1 MRLAGDLVGFPDHL
15 YIRGTVYMVKGK
27 DFYGGTV
34 TDAIAEACQKLST
47 SQQGL
52 DIEILETGSSGIFGL
67 CRKKAHIRVTKKEG
81 EGCSAQG
88 RGETEEIAQR
98 GKKTEVEKKAV
109 VPENGDADTAEKV
122 GEGAAEQP
130 EISSES
136 ARKNSGR
143 KSGKKAAPKT
153 AQRTARRSDRRTEA
167 ELPPPEPPSDEVMAE
182 IQDDINTMLNIMGFP
197 STVTVTLK
205 NHTVACH
212 ISDEYEEE
220 LVGREGRTLD
230 SLQYLLRKITSR
242 RLPDRIML
250 SLDVGTYRERR
261 AEELKELALELAT
274 RVREEGKTQAI
285 PALNPSERRVVHM
298 VLQDDN
304 TIRSRSVGAG
314 LFKKVL
320 IYKPG
325 RRKPSSRKGKKGPQ
339 TDSAS
344 DNS

>member
-1 MRLAGDLVGFPDHL
+1 
-15 YIRGTVYMVKGK
+15 MVKGK

-52 DIEILETGSSGIFGL
+52 DIEIIETGSSGIFGL
-67 CRKKAHIRVTKKEG
+67 CRKKAHIRVTKKE
-81 EGCSAQG
+81 EESCSAERQG
-88 RGETEEIAQR
+88 KTEKTVQR
-98 GKKTEVEKKAV
+98 SRKTEVEKKAA
-109 VPENGDADTAEKV
+109 VPENDDADTSGKGAETGVEEAAEK
-122 GEGAAEQP
+122 AAERP
-130 EISSES
+130 ETSREP

-143 KSGKKAAPKT
+143 KRGAKAVPNT
-153 AQRTARRSDRRTEA
+153 EQRTEQRTERRSDRRTEA
-167 ELPPPEPPSDEVMAE
+167 ELPPPEPPSDEVLAE
-182 IQDDINTMLNIMGFP
+182 IQEDIIAMLSIMGFP

-205 NHTVACH
+205 NHAVACH
-212 ISDEYEEE
+212 VSDEYEQE

-261 AEELKELALELAT
+261 AEELKDLALELAA

-325 RRKPSSRKGKKGPQ
+325 RKKSASRKGKGKKGPQ
-339 TDSAS
+339 ADSVDSSS
-344 DNS
+344 DKS

>member
-1 MRLAGDLVGFPDHL
+1 
-15 YIRGTVYMVKGK
+15 MVKGK

-34 TDAIAEACQKLST
+34 TDAIAEACQELST

-52 DIEILETGSSGIFGL
+52 DIQILETGSSGIFGL
-67 CRKKAHIRVTKKEG
+67 CRKKAHIRVTEKKEDS
-81 EGCSAQG
+81 CSRCSVEE
-88 RGETEEIAQR
+88 RGTTDKTVQR
-98 GKKTEVEKKAV
+98 GGKTEAAKKTAAS
-109 VPENGDADTAEKV
+109 ENNAAEK
-122 GEGAAEQP
+122 AP
-130 EISSES
+130 EKPAPSDEPALS
-136 ARKNSGR
+136 KNSGR
-143 KSGKKAAPKT
+143 KSGKKPALKT
-153 AQRTARRSDRRTEA
+153 EQQTERRIEHRIERRTEA
-167 ELPPPEPPSDEVMAE
+167 ELPPPEPPSDEVLAE
-182 IQDDINTMLNIMGFP
+182 IQEDITAMLNIMGFP

-205 NHTVACH
+205 NHAVACH

-250 SLDVGTYRERR
+250 SLDVGAYRERR
-261 AEELKELALELAT
+261 AEELKTLALELAAQ
-274 RVREEGKTQAI
+274 VREEGKTQAI

-298 VLQDDN
+298 VLQDDH

-325 RRKPSSRKGKKGPQ
+325 KKNPSFRKGKGKKGQPADSV
-339 TDSAS
+339 DSAS
-344 DNS
+344 DN

>member
-1 MRLAGDLVGFPDHL
+1 
-15 YIRGTVYMVKGK
+15 MVKGK

-67 CRKKAHIRVTKKEG
+67 CRKKAHIRVTKKG
-81 EGCSAQG
+81 EKKEEQGCSAE
-88 RGETEEIAQR
+88 RRAETENKAAVSGNDDAVQ
-98 GKKTEVEKKAV
+98 TENSE
-109 VPENGDADTAEKV
+109 
-122 GEGAAEQP
+122 AAIEP
-130 EISSES
+130 
-136 ARKNSGR
+136 ARKNSAR

-153 AQRTARRSDRRTEA
+153 APKTERRVEA
-167 ELPPPEPPSDEVMAE
+167 ELSPPEPPSDEVLAE
-182 IQDDINTMLNIMGFP
+182 IQEDIIAMLSIMGFP
-197 STVTVTLK
+197 STVTVTLN

-212 ISDEYEEE
+212 ISGEYEEE

-261 AEELKELALELAT
+261 AEELKELALELAAK
-274 RVREEGKTQAI
+274 VREEGKTQAI

-325 RRKPSSRKGKKGPQ
+325 RKKSSSRKGKGKGKGTGTKGTKEQQ
-339 TDSAS
+339 TDSADSAS
-344 DNS
+344 DS

>member
-1 MRLAGDLVGFPDHL
+1 
-15 YIRGTVYMVKGK
+15 MVKGK

-81 EGCSAQG
+81 EGCSAEG
-88 RGETEEIAQR
+88 RGETEEIVQC
-98 GKKTEVEKKAV
+98 GKKTEVEKKA
-109 VPENGDADTAEKV
+109 
-122 GEGAAEQP
+122 AEQP
-130 EISSES
+130 ETSGES
-136 ARKNSGR
+136 ARKNNGR
-143 KSGKKAAPKT
+143 KSGKKVAPKT
-153 AQRTARRSDRRTEA
+153 EQRADRRTEA
-167 ELPPPEPPSDEVMAE
+167 ELPPPEPPSDEVLAE
-182 IQDDINTMLNIMGFP
+182 IQSDINAMINIMGFP
-197 STVTVTLK
+197 STVTVTLN

-212 ISDEYEEE
+212 ISGEYEEE

-250 SLDVGTYRERR
+250 SLDVGMYRERR
-261 AEELKELALELAT
+261 AEELKELALELAA

-298 VLQDDN
+298 ILQDDN

-325 RRKPSSRKGKKGPQ
+325 KKKPYARKGKGKKGPQ
-339 TDSAS
+339 ADSADSADSAS
-344 DNS
+344 DS

>member
-1 MRLAGDLVGFPDHL
+1 
-15 YIRGTVYMVKGK
+15 
-27 DFYGGTV
+27 
-34 TDAIAEACQKLST
+34 
-47 SQQGL
+47 
-52 DIEILETGSSGIFGL
+52 
-67 CRKKAHIRVTKKEG
+67 
-81 EGCSAQG
+81 
-88 RGETEEIAQR
+88 
-98 GKKTEVEKKAV
+98 
-109 VPENGDADTAEKV
+109 
-122 GEGAAEQP
+122 
-130 EISSES
+130 
-136 ARKNSGR
+136 
-143 KSGKKAAPKT
+143 
-153 AQRTARRSDRRTEA
+153 
-167 ELPPPEPPSDEVMAE
+167 
-182 IQDDINTMLNIMGFP
+182 MLNIMGFP
-197 STVTVTLK
+197 STVTVTMK
-205 NHTVACH
+205 NHAVACH

-261 AEELKELALELAT
+261 AEELKTLALELAA

-325 RRKPSSRKGKKGPQ
+325 KKKPYARKGKGKKGQQ
-339 TDSAS
+339 TDSGDSAS
-344 DNS
+344 DS

>member
-1 MRLAGDLVGFPDHL
+1 
-15 YIRGTVYMVKGK
+15 MVQGK

-67 CRKKAHIRVTKKEG
+67 CRKKAHIRVTKKE
-81 EGCSAQG
+81 EESCSAEGQG
-88 RGETEEIAQR
+88 KTEKTTQQSR
-98 GKKTEVEKKAV
+98 KTEVKKKATGS
-109 VPENGDADTAEKV
+109 VPGKDDADTAEPAV
-122 GEGAAEQP
+122 ETPVSP
-130 EISSES
+130 ERSSKPP
-136 ARKNSGR
+136 RKNSGG
-143 KSGKKAAPKT
+143 KSGAKAAPKT
-153 AQRTARRSDRRTEA
+153 EQRSDRRTEA
-167 ELPPPEPPSDEVMAE
+167 ELPLPEPPSDEVLTE
-182 IQDDINTMLNIMGFP
+182 IQEDITAMLNIMGFP

-205 NHTVACH
+205 NHAVACH
-212 ISDEYEEE
+212 ISEEYEEE

-261 AEELKELALELAT
+261 AEELKELALELAA

-325 RRKPSSRKGKKGPQ
+325 RKKPSSRKGKGKKGPQ
-339 TDSAS
+339 TDSVHTVDPADS
-344 DNS
+344 ADSAFDS

>member
-1 MRLAGDLVGFPDHL
+1 MV
-15 YIRGTVYMVKGK
+15 VKGK

-34 TDAIAEACQKLST
+34 TDAIAEACQNLST
-47 SQQGL
+47 SQDAL

-67 CRKKAHIRVTKKEG
+67 CRKKAHIRVTRKAGQSDSGEATTVNEEEEAIEVAPQLDTISSKKNHKKD
-81 EGCSAQG
+81 
-88 RGETEEIAQR
+88 TVN
-98 GKKTEVEKKAV
+98 KKTADKA
-109 VPENGDADTAEKV
+109 GTAET
-122 GEGAAEQP
+122 G
-130 EISSES
+130 SS
-136 ARKNSGR
+136 RKGSGR
-143 KSGKKAAPKT
+143 KGSKKGPIGG
-153 AQRTARRSDRRTEA
+153 RRAEVDQSPA
-167 ELPPPEPPSDEVMAE
+167 ELPSDQVLAE
-182 IQDDINTMLNIMGFP
+182 IQEDIATMLDLMGFS

-205 NHTVACH
+205 KYTVACH

-220 LVGREGRTLD
+220 LTGREGRTLD

-261 AEELKELALELAT
+261 AEELKDLALELAIQ
-274 RVREEGKTQAI
+274 VREEGKTQAI

-298 VLQDDN
+298 ALQEDK

-325 RRKPSSRKGKKGPQ
+325 KKKSPPHKGKGKKGQQPDR
-339 TDSAS
+339 TSDSTS
-344 DNS
+344 DT

>member
-1 MRLAGDLVGFPDHL
+1 MGKAVLP
-15 YIRGTVYMVKGK
+15 RGGAK
-27 DFYGGTV
+27 
-34 TDAIAEACQKLST
+34 
-47 SQQGL
+47 
-52 DIEILETGSSGIFGL
+52 
-67 CRKKAHIRVTKKEG
+67 RKKPLNAT
-81 EGCSAQG
+81 
-88 RGETEEIAQR
+88 
-98 GKKTEVEKKAV
+98 KKTEVEKKAA
-109 VPENGDADTAEKV
+109 VPENDKTDTAGKGAKTAGEEAVEKAT
-122 GEGAAEQP
+122 ENAET
-130 EISSES
+130 SSEP
-136 ARKNSGR
+136 ARKNSER
-143 KSGKKAAPKT
+143 KSGKKAAQKT
-153 AQRTARRSDRRTEA
+153 AQRTERRPDRRTEA

-182 IQDDINTMLNIMGFP
+182 IQGDIKAMLNIMGFP

-250 SLDVGTYRERR
+250 SLDVGSYRERR
-261 AEELKELALELAT
+261 AEELKELALELAAQ
-274 RVREEGKTQAI
+274 VREEGKTQAI

-325 RRKPSSRKGKKGPQ
+325 RRKPSSRKGKGGKGPQ
-339 TDSAS
+339 TDSAPDKS
-344 DNS
+344 

>member
-1 MRLAGDLVGFPDHL
+1 
-15 YIRGTVYMVKGK
+15 MVKGK

-34 TDAIAEACQKLST
+34 TDAIAEACQKFST

-81 EGCSAQG
+81 EGCSAEGQ
-88 RGETEEIAQR
+88 RETEEIAQR
-98 GKKTEVEKKAV
+98 GKKTEVEKKAA
-109 VPENGDADTAEKV
+109 VPENDNADTAGKVAEK
-122 GEGAAEQP
+122 AAEHTETSIKP
-130 EISSES
+130 V
-136 ARKNSGR
+136 RKNSGR
-143 KSGKKAAPKT
+143 KSVAKAAPKT
-153 AQRTARRSDRRTEA
+153 ERRTAQRSDRRTEA
-167 ELPPPEPPSDEVMAE
+167 ELPPPEAPSDEVVAE
-182 IQDDINTMLNIMGFP
+182 VRSDINAMLDIMGFP

-212 ISDEYEEE
+212 ISGEYEEE

-261 AEELKELALELAT
+261 AEELKELALELAA

-298 VLQDDN
+298 ILQDDN

-325 RRKPSSRKGKKGPQ
+325 KKKPYARKGKGKKEPQ
-339 TDSAS
+339 TDSVDSAS
-344 DNS
+344 DS

>member
-1 MRLAGDLVGFPDHL
+1 
-15 YIRGTVYMVKGK
+15 MVKGK

-47 SQQGL
+47 SQQDL

-67 CRKKAHIRVTKKEG
+67 CRKKAHIRVTKKEE

-88 RGETEEIAQR
+88 RGETEETAQR

-109 VPENGDADTAEKV
+109 VPENDNADTAGKGAKTV
-122 GEGAAEQP
+122 GEEAVEKAAENS
-130 EISSES
+130 ETSSES

-153 AQRTARRSDRRTEA
+153 AQRTERRIEA
-167 ELPPPEPPSDEVMAE
+167 ELPPPEPPSDEVLAE
-182 IQDDINTMLNIMGFP
+182 IQSDINAMLNIMGFP

-212 ISDEYEEE
+212 ISGEYEEE

-242 RLPDRIML
+242 CLPDRIML

-261 AEELKELALELAT
+261 AEELKELALELAAQ
-274 RVREEGKTQAI
+274 VREEGKTQAI
-285 PALNPSERRVVHM
+285 PALNPSERRVVHI

-325 RRKPSSRKGKKGPQ
+325 KKKSYARKGRGKKEQQ

-344 DNS
+344 DS

>member
-1 MRLAGDLVGFPDHL
+1 
-15 YIRGTVYMVKGK
+15 TVYMVKGK

-81 EGCSAQG
+81 EGCSAEG
-88 RGETEEIAQR
+88 PGETEETAQR
-98 GKKTEVEKKAV
+98 GKKTEVEKKAA
-109 VPENGDADTAEKV
+109 VPEHDDAVAGETGAEKR
-122 GEGAAEQP
+122 GEKAAEQP
-130 EISSES
+130 ETSSGF
-136 ARKNSGR
+136 ARKNNGR

-153 AQRTARRSDRRTEA
+153 EQRTDRRTEA
-167 ELPPPEPPSDEVMAE
+167 ELPLPEPPSDEVLAE
-182 IQDDINTMLNIMGFP
+182 IQSDINAMLNIMGFP
-197 STVTVTLK
+197 STVTVTLN

-212 ISDEYEEE
+212 ISGEYEEE

-250 SLDVGTYRERR
+250 SLDVGMYRERR
-261 AEELKELALELAT
+261 AEELKELALELAA

-298 VLQDDN
+298 ILQDDN

-325 RRKPSSRKGKKGPQ
+325 KKKPYARKGKGKKEQQ

-344 DNS
+344 DT

>member
-1 MRLAGDLVGFPDHL
+1 
-15 YIRGTVYMVKGK
+15 MVKGK

-67 CRKKAHIRVTKKEG
+67 CRKKAHIRVTKKE
-81 EGCSAQG
+81 EEDCSAEGQ
-88 RGETEEIAQR
+88 GETEKTAQR
-98 GKKTEVEKKAV
+98 GKKTGTKKKTAV
-109 VPENGDADTAEKV
+109 SENSE
-122 GEGAAEQP
+122 AA
-130 EISSES
+130 SEPV
-136 ARKNSGR
+136 RKNSAR
-143 KSGKKAAPKT
+143 KSGKKVAPKTAPKAAPKT
-153 AQRTARRSDRRTEA
+153 APKTERRVEA

-182 IQDDINTMLNIMGFP
+182 IQEDITAMLSIMGFP

-205 NHTVACH
+205 NHAVACH
-212 ISDEYEEE
+212 ISDEYEQE

-261 AEELKELALELAT
+261 AEELKELALELAAK
-274 RVREEGKTQAI
+274 VREEGKTQAI

-325 RRKPSSRKGKKGPQ
+325 RKKPSSRKGKGTGTKGVKEQQ

-344 DNS
+344 DSTPDSTSDS

>member
-1 MRLAGDLVGFPDHL
+1 
-15 YIRGTVYMVKGK
+15 MVKGK

-34 TDAIAEACQKLST
+34 TDAIAEACQELAT

-52 DIEILETGSSGIFGL
+52 DIEIIETGSSGIFGL
-67 CRKKAHIRVTKKEG
+67 CRKKAHIRVTKKE
-81 EGCSAQG
+81 EEQCSTWGQG
-88 RGETEEIAQR
+88 GTEKNAKRGGRTEA
-98 GKKTEVEKKAV
+98 EKKAEAPKNDNV
-109 VPENGDADTAEKV
+109 VTVEKV
-122 GEGAAEQP
+122 VDKF

-143 KSGKKAAPKT
+143 KNGKKSAPKT
-153 AQRTARRSDRRTEA
+153 ERHNEA
-167 ELPPPEPPSDEVMAE
+167 ELPPPELPSDEVLAE
-182 IQDDINTMLNIMGFP
+182 IQREITTMFSIMGFP

-205 NHTVACH
+205 NHTVVCH
-212 ISDEYEEE
+212 ISGEYEEE

-242 RLPDRIML
+242 RLPERIML
-250 SLDVGTYRERR
+250 SLDVGVYRKRR
-261 AEELKELALELAT
+261 AEELKEMALELAA
-274 RVREEGKTQAI
+274 RVREEGRTQAI

-325 RRKPSSRKGKKGPQ
+325 SRKSYSRKGKVKKGQQ

-344 DNS
+344 DS

>member
-1 MRLAGDLVGFPDHL
+1 MKLAGDLVGFPGHL

-67 CRKKAHIRVTKKEG
+67 CRKKAHIRVTKKEE
-81 EGCSAQG
+81 EGCS
-88 RGETEEIAQR
+88 TEGQR
-98 GKKTEVEKKAV
+98 KTEANKKAV
-109 VPENGDADTAEKV
+109 VSESDVETV
-122 GEGAAEQP
+122 GEEATATTVKAVEKP
-130 EISSES
+130 ETSREP

-143 KSGKKAAPKT
+143 KNGAKAAPKT
-153 AQRTARRSDRRTEA
+153 EQRSDRRTEA
-167 ELPPPEPPSDEVMAE
+167 ELPLPEPPSDEVLAE
-182 IQDDINTMLNIMGFP
+182 IQEDITAMLNIMGFL

-205 NHTVACH
+205 NHAVACH

-261 AEELKELALELAT
+261 AEELKDLALELAA

-325 RRKPSSRKGKKGPQ
+325 RKKPSSRKGKGKKGPQ
-339 TDSAS
+339 TDSVDSAS

>member
-1 MRLAGDLVGFPDHL
+1 
-15 YIRGTVYMVKGK
+15 MVKGK

-67 CRKKAHIRVTKKEG
+67 CRKKAHIRVTKKGEKKEE
-81 EGCSAQG
+81 EGCSAE
-88 RGETEEIAQR
+88 RRAETEN
-98 GKKTEVEKKAV
+98 KAAV
-109 VPENGDADTAEKV
+109 SETDDAVQAEKV
-122 GEGAAEQP
+122 AGKP
-130 EISSES
+130 EPAREP
-136 ARKNSGR
+136 ARKNNAR
-143 KSGKKAAPKT
+143 KSENNAAPKAAPKT
-153 AQRTARRSDRRTEA
+153 ERRVEA
-167 ELPPPEPPSDEVMAE
+167 ELPSPEPPSDEVLGE
-182 IQDDINTMLNIMGFP
+182 IQEEITAMLSIMGFP

-212 ISDEYEEE
+212 ISGEYEEE

-230 SLQYLLRKITSR
+230 SLQYLLRKMTSR

-261 AEELKELALELAT
+261 AEELKELALELAAK
-274 RVREEGKTQAI
+274 VREEGKTQAI

-325 RRKPSSRKGKKGPQ
+325 RKKPSSRKGKGTEAKRTKEQQP
-339 TDSAS
+339 DSAS
-344 DNS
+344 DSTPESTFDS

>member
-1 MRLAGDLVGFPDHL
+1 
-15 YIRGTVYMVKGK
+15 MVKGK

-34 TDAIAEACQKLST
+34 TDAIAEACQELAT

-67 CRKKAHIRVTKKEG
+67 CRKKAHIRVTKKE
-81 EGCSAQG
+81 EENCSADG
-88 RGETEEIAQR
+88 YGETEKTAQC
-98 GKKTEVEKKAV
+98 KKADSKTV
-109 VPENGDADTAEKV
+109 EAQQKAAVAEAEDADTAGKGGKV
-122 GEGAAEQP
+122 AGQP
-130 EISSES
+130 EIFSES

-153 AQRTARRSDRRTEA
+153 AQRAERRTERRAEA

-182 IQDDINTMLNIMGFP
+182 IQEDITAMLSIMGFP

-205 NHTVACH
+205 NHAVACH

-261 AEELKELALELAT
+261 AEELKGLALELAV

-325 RRKPSSRKGKKGPQ
+325 RKKPSSRKGKGKKGPQ
-339 TDSAS
+339 TDSVDTAS
-344 DNS
+344 DS